1 MIKKIYEYSSK
12 QHAPC
17 ETYRKV
23 FETIAK
29 LDKFNGLEFKQLDI
43 EENELDVEKYGI
55 KVLPAT
61 IFIDENGEMIYKL
74 SGNIPLNDL
83 VAITEDFLK
92 RNKNDVIK
100 DTEKWVG

>member
-17 ETYRKV
+17 ETYRKT
-23 FETIAK
+23 FESISNMP
-29 LDKFNGLEFKQLDI
+29 KFKDIEFKQLDI
-43 EENELDVEKYGI
+43 EENELDVEKYNI
-55 KVLPAT
+55 KALPAT
-61 IFIDENGEMIYKL
+61 IFIDENNEMIYKL

-83 VAITEDFLK
+83 VTITEDFTK

-100 DTEKWVG
+100 DAEKWEK